1 MNYYTVLKYQLS
13 PKLYPSNLYHLY
25 EVQTATHPILL
36 ARHYPHHFTTPFF
49 LCLATI
55 LRHHLICAK
64 PQPFETPF
72 TCVWPTFYDTILS
85 VSWPPSLIPFFL
97 YLATI
102 LRHHLICAKPQPFET
117 PFTCVRP
124 TFYDTI
130 LSVSWPPSFLRHPF
144 NCVKQS
150 FPFDTLLTVSG
161 THSLRHYIP
170 KRTHIACSIVAL

>member
-1 MNYYTVLKYQLS
+1 MLKYHYN
-13 PKLYPSNLYHLY
+13 PNCTH
-25 EVQTATHPILL
+25 QTCTTFTKYKRQHTQFYWHATT
-36 ARHYPHHFTTPFF
+36 PHHFTTPFF

-144 NCVKQS
+144 NCVKRS
-150 FPFDTLLTVSG
+150 FPFDTL
-161 THSLRHYIP
+161 
-170 KRTHIACSIVAL
+170 

>member
-1 MNYYTVLKYQLS
+1 M
-13 PKLYPSNLYHLY
+13 
-25 EVQTATHPILL
+25 
-36 ARHYPHHFTTPFF
+36 
-49 LCLATI
+49 CLATI

-72 TCVWPTFYDTILS
+72 SCVWPTLCDTILS

-144 NCVKQS
+144 NCVKRS
-150 FPFDTLLTVSG
+150 FPFDTPFNRVRHPLIAPLYSKKN
-161 THSLRHYIP
+161 THCLFYC
-170 KRTHIACSIVAL
+170 CSIIYYMVYSPTFY